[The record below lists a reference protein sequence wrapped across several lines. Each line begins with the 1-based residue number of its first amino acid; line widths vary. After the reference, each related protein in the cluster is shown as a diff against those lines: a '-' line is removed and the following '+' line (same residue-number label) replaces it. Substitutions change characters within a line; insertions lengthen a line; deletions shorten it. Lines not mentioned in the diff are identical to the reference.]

1 MKSIN
6 KRLMK
11 IKHEIKLEYYKI
23 QRKRARA
30 RSWSKNQND

>member
-6 KRLMK
+6 KSG
-11 IKHEIKLEYYKI
+11 IKLEHYKI

-30 RSWSKNQND
+30 RSWYENQDA

>member
-11 IKHEIKLEYYKI
+11 IKYKNKTWTL
-23 QRKRARA
+23 QREREQARK
-30 RSWSKNQND
+30 WS